1 MKQPNDLEQSDTMS
15 QRKCGCCGEQGHYNR
30 KDTPCPNRDAVA
42 IKAAELKASKKALR
56 AKLRAV
62 KLAEK
67 EAAKAAKIKA
77 REDAKAAKLKAKEAE
92 RERKRA
98 AAALKKKLAPPK
110 AGTGV
115 KGRVTSVRNGYI
127 ISFSRYNSE
136 PITEA
141 DIDERN
147 AQLGIDPKICF
158 WCKLREKQCGD
169 HLFPACNTKHSCY
182 SFSTALCIVPSCRR
196 CNGRK
201 GGKIIEEW
209 VKELPDL
216 GWNSDQIKTLLEWT
230 AENKSKL
237 VLQKSDVEYV
247 EGQFPLINK
256 FHAVLEDCAR
266 TKTDI
271 SKRINFDQAELAE
284 ENAALKAQ
292 VAALKAALAAK

>member
-1 MKQPNDLEQSDTMS
+1 MS
-15 QRKCGCCGEQGHYNR
+15 QRKCGCCGEHGHFNR
-30 KDTPCPNRDAVA
+30 KDTPCPNREREI

-56 AKLRAV
+56 AKLRAEKRAV

-77 REDAKAAKLKAKEAE
+77 REEAKAAKLKAKEAE
-92 RERKRA
+92 RERRRVEKARR
-98 AAALKKKLAPPK
+98 KKLAAPK
-110 AGTGV
+110 AGTSV
-115 KGRVTSVRNGYI
+115 KGRDGSTRHGYI
-127 ISFSRYNSE
+127 ISFSKYNSE

-147 AQLGIDPKICF
+147 ARLGIDPKICF
-158 WCKLREKQCGD
+158 WCKLSDKQCGD

-182 SFSTALCIVPSCRR
+182 SFSTALCIVPSCSF
-196 CNGRK
+196 CNGLK
-201 GGKIIEEW
+201 GGKLIEEW
-209 VKELPDL
+209 VKELPAL
-216 GWNSDQIKTLLEWT
+216 GWKPDQIKTLLEWT

-237 VLQKSDVEYV
+237 VLQKSDVEHV
-247 EGQFPLINK
+247 EGQFPVINK

-284 ENAALKAQ
+284 ENAALRAE
-292 VAALKAALAAK
+292 VAALKAALASK